1 MMRSHREI
9 EQAAAAWLA
18 RRDRE
23 EWRDADEAT
32 LREWLSASVA
42 HRVAFVRLNTA
53 WAQTRRLRAL
63 PATGPQASSYGGPPT
78 EPDERGA
85 HSRRM
90 PLIATAAA
98 FLIISTLGTLWLVTA
113 HPGASYRTAV
123 GSIKALPMKD
133 GSTITLNTDSD
144 IRVAMSDTERRV
156 DLDKGE
162 AFFEVAKDL
171 SRPFVVRVGAER
183 VIAVGTKF
191 SVRREAED
199 VRVIVTEG
207 RVRVERTDAH
217 QQPAAALVSK
227 GSVAVAGA
235 AGVLVQ
241 DEALPEV
248 EERLSWRLGFVVFHE
263 TRLSDAVAELNRYN
277 ERQIV
282 IADPA
287 LGSMRIGG
295 RFHSNNAEGFVR
307 LLAEALPIRVEDDH
321 GKIVLHHQ

>member
-1 MMRSHREI
+1 MGSHREI

-18 RRDRE
+18 RRGRE
-23 EWRDADEAT
+23 EWSDADEAT

-53 WAQTRRLRAL
+53 WAQTRRLKAL
-63 PATGPQASSYGGPPT
+63 PATGHDAVLSAAGPHASS
-78 EPDERGA
+78 GA
-85 HSRRM
+85 QSRRM
-90 PLIATAAA
+90 PLIAIAAV
-98 FLIISTLGTLWLVTA
+98 FLILSTLGVLWLVTA

-123 GSIKALPMKD
+123 GSIRALPMKD

-171 SRPFVVRVGAER
+171 NRPFVVRVGAER

-207 RVRVERTDAH
+207 RVRVERVEAH

-241 DEALPEV
+241 NEALPEV

-263 TRLSDAVAELNRYN
+263 TRLSDAVTELNRYN

-321 GKIVLHHQ
+321 SRIVLHHQ

>member
-1 MMRSHREI
+1 
-9 EQAAAAWLA
+9 
-18 RRDRE
+18 
-23 EWRDADEAT
+23 
-32 LREWLSASVA
+32 
-42 HRVAFVRLNTA
+42 
-53 WAQTRRLRAL
+53 
-63 PATGPQASSYGGPPT
+63 
-78 EPDERGA
+78 
-85 HSRRM
+85 M
-90 PLIATAAA
+90 PLIAIAAA
-98 FLIISTLGTLWLVTA
+98 FLITLTLGALWLVTA
-113 HPGASYRTAV
+113 HPGASYSTAV

-171 SRPFVVRVGAER
+171 NRPFVVRVGAER

-207 RVRVERTDAH
+207 RVRVERAEAH

-227 GSVAVAGA
+227 GGVAVAGA

-248 EERLSWRLGFVVFHE
+248 EERLSWRLGFVV
-263 TRLSDAVAELNRYN
+263 Y
-277 ERQIV
+277 I
-282 IADPA
+282 
-287 LGSMRIGG
+287 
-295 RFHSNNAEGFVR
+295 
-307 LLAEALPIRVEDDH
+307 
-321 GKIVLHHQ
+321 